1 MKLLLVAAAR
11 PNFVKLAPIANEL
24 LLQGVDYKLI
34 HTGQHYSKKLSDV
47 FFSELDIKC
56 PDYNLEVGSG
66 THAQQT
72 AKIIQKFAYVCEI
85 EKPDIVLVIGDVNS
99 TLACAVVVS
108 KLENVKLAHVEAGER
123 SFDKNMPE
131 EINRIVTDVLSDY
144 LFCSSLAAKHNLI
157 AEGYKEDKIY
167 LVGNVAIDSL
177 LFNAARVSEYDD
189 DNGPYVLCTIHRQ
202 SNTDVPDVLE
212 NILKTLQLISNN
224 IKVVFPMHPRTQN
237 RIDTFGFNNYL
248 DGLNVIKPLN
258 YLNFLYNMKH
268 ATAVLTDSG
277 GIQVETTMLNVPCI
291 TIRHN
296 TEWGFTLSE
305 GTNTLVGTDGDKIID
320 TTLDIVNGK
329 RKHTVLSKS
338 NAKLLD
344 GNASRRIVKILLGGN
359 NV

>member
-1 MKLLLVAAAR
+1 MKLLLVAGAR
-11 PNFVKLAPIANEL
+11 PNFVKLSPIINEL
-24 LLQGVDYKLI
+24 LLQGVDYKLV
-34 HTGQHYSKKLSDV
+34 HTGQHYSKELSDV
-47 FFSELDIKC
+47 FFSELAIKQ
-56 PDYNLEVGSG
+56 PDYNLEVGSCS
-66 THAQQT
+66 HAQQT
-72 AKIIQKFAYVCEI
+72 AKIIQKFADVCEI

-108 KLENVKLAHVEAGER
+108 KLENVKLAHIEAGER

-144 LFCSSLAAKHNLI
+144 LFCASPAAKHNLV

-177 LFNAARVSEYDD
+177 LFNSARVSEYDD
-189 DNGPYVLCTIHRQ
+189 DNDPYVLCTIHRQ

-212 NILKTLQLISNN
+212 NILRALQLISNN

-237 RIDTFGFNNYL
+237 RIDTFGLNNCL
-248 DGLNVIKPLN
+248 EGLNVIKPLN
-258 YLNFLYNMKH
+258 YLNFLYNMKQ

-277 GIQVETTMLNVPCI
+277 GIQVETTMLNIPCI
-291 TIRHN
+291 TIRNN

-305 GTNTLVGTDGDKIID
+305 GTNTLVGTNSDKIID
-320 TTLDIVNGK
+320 TTLAILNGK
-329 RKHTVLSKS
+329 RKYTVLSNS

-344 GNASRRIVKILLGGN
+344 GLASRRIVNTLIGGN